1 MRRICNNRNKFIDIF
16 FLMTHQFILIHL
28 QGEPGE
34 AGNPGPPGES
44 GTSVSILVLYY

>member
-1 MRRICNNRNKFIDIF
+1 
-16 FLMTHQFILIHL
+16 MTHQFILTHL

-44 GTSVSILVLYY
+44 GTSVSILVLSY

>member
-1 MRRICNNRNKFIDIF
+1 
-16 FLMTHQFILIHL
+16 MTHQLILTHL

-44 GTSVSILVLYY
+44 GTSVSALVLCFY

>member
-1 MRRICNNRNKFIDIF
+1 
-16 FLMTHQFILIHL
+16 MTHQYILTNL

-44 GTSVSILVLYY
+44 GTSVSILG